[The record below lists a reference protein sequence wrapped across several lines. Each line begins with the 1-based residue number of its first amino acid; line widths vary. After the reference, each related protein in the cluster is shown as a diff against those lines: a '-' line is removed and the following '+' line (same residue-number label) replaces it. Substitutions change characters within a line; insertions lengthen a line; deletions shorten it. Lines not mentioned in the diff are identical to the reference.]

1 MTTIQWVNYKMVFGW
16 GKKKTI
22 GSMESS
28 QPVKQISLDTIDN
41 LFVEKKN
48 SLINAIIEKTK
59 AIRSEIELSRKAIIQ
74 LFLQFESDD
83 LGSHDIDK
91 HLKIIVERGK
101 NAVISGVRKE
111 TSKTFDEIT
120 KFSDVTNLNS
130 EVTQFL
136 KRIGDVLGPNS
147 RVMHVFARKYADR
160 LKEILADITKHK
172 ANLQKL
178 VDEYN
183 VLDSKISKILEDK
196 KKIADSKKEN
206 IIRNSTIIKIK
217 EQIQETDKS
226 IQRLEEEINNLKSS
240 KEYTEFLQIKK
251 NLESLDEEEEKIKK
265 QIDFQFSKI
274 SRPLGKYRYVSSL
287 EKPLRSIMEKL
298 IDKPFD
304 IISDDTKGVI
314 IEVLQ
319 AVIKS
324 AVAGG
329 ISVKDI
335 DKSVEQIEETITMLD
350 EFVKSKNNLSNNRNA
365 LKQTILF
372 NNKDLDEKEKKLSNT
387 KEHKKHLES
396 ETTNLENK
404 INETTILLPQLIK
417 SLESKL
423 DETLGAKFNISE
435 D

>member
-1 MTTIQWVNYKMVFGW
+1 MVFGW
-16 GKKKTI
+16 GKKKTT
-22 GSMESS
+22 GSIESS
-28 QPVKQISLDTIDN
+28 QIVKQISLITIDI
-41 LFVEKKN
+41 LLEEKKN
-48 SLINAIIEKTK
+48 ILINAIIEKTK

-83 LGSHDIDK
+83 LGSKDIDN

-101 NAVISGVRKE
+101 NAIISGVRKE
-111 TSKTFDEIT
+111 TSKTFGDII
-120 KFSDVTNLNS
+120 KFPDVTNLNI
-130 EVTQFL
+130 EVAQFL
-136 KRIGDVLGPNS
+136 KRIGDALGPNS

-160 LKEILADITKHK
+160 LKEILADITKNK

-178 VDEYN
+178 VEEYN
-183 VLDSKISKILEDK
+183 TLDTSISKILEDK
-196 KKIADSKKEN
+196 KKFSDSKKEN
-206 IIRNSTIIKIK
+206 QIKNNTVMRIK
-217 EQIQETDKS
+217 EEIQDSHKS
-226 IQRLEEEINNLKSS
+226 IQILEEEINNLKSS
-240 KEYTEFLQIKK
+240 KEYTEFLQIQK
-251 NLESLDEEEEKIKK
+251 NLELLDGEEEKIKK

-298 IDKPFD
+298 IDEPFN
-304 IISDDTKGVI
+304 IITDDTKDAI

-324 AVAGG
+324 VVAGS
-329 ISVKDI
+329 ISVKDT
-335 DKSVEQIEETITMLD
+335 DKSIEQIEETITMLD

-372 NNKDLDEKEKKLSNT
+372 NNKDLEEKEKKLANT

-396 ETTNLENK
+396 EIINTENK
-404 INETTILLPQLIK
+404 INETTMLLPQLIK
-417 SLESKL
+417 NLESKL
-423 DETLGAKFNISE
+423 EETLEAKFNITE

>member
-74 LFLQFESDD
+74 LFLQFESDN

>member
-304 IISDDTKGVI
+304 IISDDTKGAI

>member
-1 MTTIQWVNYKMVFGW
+1 MVFGW
-16 GKKKTI
+16 GKKKAS
-22 GSMESS
+22 GFMESS
-28 QPVKQISLDTIDN
+28 QPVKQISLVAIDS
-41 LFVEKKN
+41 LLEEKKN
-48 SLINAIIEKTK
+48 SVSNAIIEKTK

-74 LFLQFESDD
+74 LFLQLESDD
-83 LGSHDIDK
+83 LGSQDIDK

-130 EVTQFL
+130 EVAQFL
-136 KRIGDVLGPNS
+136 KRIGDALGPNS

-160 LKEILADITKHK
+160 LKEILADATKYK

-178 VDEYN
+178 VDEYGT
-183 VLDSKISKILEDK
+183 LDSRISKILEDK
-196 KKIADSKKEN
+196 KKFSDSKKEN
-206 IIRNSTIIKIK
+206 KTMDNSIMKIK
-217 EQIQETDKS
+217 EEIKETNKFIQS
-226 IQRLEEEINNLKSS
+226 LEEEINNLKSS
-240 KEYTEFLQIKK
+240 KGYTEFLQIIK
-251 NLESLDEEEEKIKK
+251 NLESLDGEEEKIKK

-298 IDKPFD
+298 IDEPFN
-304 IISDDTKGVI
+304 IITDDNKGAI

-324 AVAGG
+324 AVAGS
-329 ISVKDI
+329 ISVKDA

-372 NNKDLDEKEKKLSNT
+372 NNKDLDEKEKKLFNT
-387 KEHKKHLES
+387 KEHKKHLET
-396 ETTNLENK
+396 EITNLENK
-404 INETTILLPQLIK
+404 INKATTLLPQLIK
-417 SLESKL
+417 NLESKL
-423 DETLGAKFNISE
+423 DETLGPKFNITE

>member
-240 KEYTEFLQIKK
+240 REYTEFLQIKK